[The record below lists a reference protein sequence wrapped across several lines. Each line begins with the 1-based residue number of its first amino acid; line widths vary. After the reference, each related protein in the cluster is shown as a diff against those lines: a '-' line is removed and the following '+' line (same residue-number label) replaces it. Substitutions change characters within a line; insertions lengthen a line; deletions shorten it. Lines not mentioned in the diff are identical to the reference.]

1 MSWAFTFLSDH
12 STVAALL
19 LSGVALLSSRQDAG
33 RQREFA
39 AVFWQ
44 GFALFVLVVYLLTAM
59 VHRWWLSIP
68 VVAAS
73 LCVEIWLARR
83 WRSSGNL
90 RHK

>member
-19 LSGVALLSSRQDAG
+19 LSGLALLSSRQDAG

-39 AVFWQ
+39 AILWQ

-59 VHRWWLSIP
+59 VHRWWPSIP

-73 LCVEIWLARR
+73 LCAEIWLTRS
-83 WRSSGNL
+83 WWSSGDL